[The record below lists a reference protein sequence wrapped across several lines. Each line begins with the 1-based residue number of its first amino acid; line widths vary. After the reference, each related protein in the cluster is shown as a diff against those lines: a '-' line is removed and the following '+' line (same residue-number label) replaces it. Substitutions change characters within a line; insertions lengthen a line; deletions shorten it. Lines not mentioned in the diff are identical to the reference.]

1 MQCGMGVEVG
11 EQVAGAGSRLPS
23 SGLWGSG
30 SGWEACWELPVLAE
44 PSLAQK
50 KDFYILFVVMY

>member
-1 MQCGMGVEVG
+1 MWYGMGVEVG

-23 SGLWGSG
+23 SGLRGSR
-30 SGWEACWELPVLAE
+30 SGWEACWELPLLAE

-50 KDFYILFVVMY
+50 KDFYILFVVVY